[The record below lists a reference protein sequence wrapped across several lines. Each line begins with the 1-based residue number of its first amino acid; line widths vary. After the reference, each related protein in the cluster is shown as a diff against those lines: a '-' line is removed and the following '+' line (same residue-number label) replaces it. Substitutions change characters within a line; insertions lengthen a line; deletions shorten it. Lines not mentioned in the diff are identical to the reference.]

1 MARSIRTRVARNV
14 RSMNAGL
21 ARWDG
26 ADALTALKEVGGY
39 WKPQM
44 ETIHRPDGSVI
55 EGKRGVVNPL
65 ANTHLG
71 VTSDNYAGIDNALI
85 AEGLDRFAKAVGKSY
100 RVSNAYC
107 LDGGRLVGVEA
118 ILGDGVTVIAKD
130 TVFQTVSCFQGHG
143 GNLPFSFL
151 TEWKRLVCTNGLMMR
166 VPGLNTAFRCKHT
179 AQGVARVEWNF
190 SLVQKAFA
198 ESAENMQAGFARL
211 AEKQLS
217 REGAREFFKAYAE
230 TVLKQDGE
238 KLAQTVADLTTI
250 YNYPR
255 NADAG
260 TNYWSA
266 FNALTE
272 WNQHYGFRTD
282 EAMIL
287 ANIAGPALRHKTDA
301 FQFALAQAA

>member
-1 MARSIRTRVARNV
+1 
-14 RSMNAGL
+14 
-21 ARWDG
+21 
-26 ADALTALKEVGGY
+26 
-39 WKPQM
+39 
-44 ETIHRPDGSVI
+44 
-55 EGKRGVVNPL
+55 
-65 ANTHLG
+65 
-71 VTSDNYAGIDNALI
+71 
-85 AEGLDRFAKAVGKSY
+85 
-100 RVSNAYC
+100 
-107 LDGGRLVGVEA
+107 
-118 ILGDGVTVIAKD
+118 
-130 TVFQTVSCFQGHG
+130 
-143 GNLPFSFL
+143 
-151 TEWKRLVCTNGLMMR
+151 
-166 VPGLNTAFRCKHT
+166 
-179 AQGVARVEWNF
+179 
-190 SLVQKAFA
+190 
-198 ESAENMQAGFARL
+198 MQAGFARL